1 MAFSGLAGVIY
12 IAVSRFGR
20 LGPDDDPADDESSPT
35 KVPETYQPF
44 ILRRRAKKLMKE
56 TGRLHVSMYDL
67 QMGGEQKL
75 GEEIMA
81 YLKNPIKYL
90 LTE

>member
-1 MAFSGLAGVIY
+1 
-12 IAVSRFGR
+12 
-20 LGPDDDPADDESSPT
+20 
-35 KVPETYQPF
+35 
-44 ILRRRAKKLMKE
+44 
-56 TGRLHVSMYDL
+56 MYDL

-75 GEEIMA
+75 GKEIVA

>member
-1 MAFSGLAGVIY
+1 MA
-12 IAVSRFGR
+12 
-20 LGPDDDPADDESSPT
+20 DETAQPT
-35 KVPETYQPF
+35 QVPETYQPF
-44 ILRRRAKKLMKE
+44 ILRQRAKKLTKE
-56 TGRLHVSMYDL
+56 TGKVHVSIYDL

-75 GEEIMA
+75 GKEIVA